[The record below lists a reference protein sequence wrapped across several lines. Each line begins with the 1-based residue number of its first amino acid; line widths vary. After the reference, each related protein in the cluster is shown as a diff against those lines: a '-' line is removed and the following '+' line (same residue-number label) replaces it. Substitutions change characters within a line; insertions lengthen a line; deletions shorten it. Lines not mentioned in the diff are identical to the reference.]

1 MALKMFIL
9 IILKSKGF
17 LCQLHNAKFIDLKI
31 YCQLYPIMFR
41 EIITPKTSV
50 VTVRFPEEMVGK
62 TIEVIAFEISEGKIV
77 PTRAQ
82 RLKQIENLTKS
93 SLVDLSGFKF
103 EQGRG

>member
-1 MALKMFIL
+1 ML
-9 IILKSKGF
+9 
-17 LCQLHNAKFIDLKI
+17 
-31 YCQLYPIMFR
+31 R

-50 VTVRFPEEMVGK
+50 VTIRFPEEMVGK
-62 TIEVIAFEISEGKIV
+62 TVEVIAFEISEGKIA

-103 EQGRG
+103 DRDEANNYDE